1 MSLLGVRDLKLQ
13 YGANLIQEHISFDIE
28 PGTIF
33 AVMGGSGCGKSTLLK
48 CLIGLL
54 PPADGQVLYREQD
67 YWASN
72 EATRN
77 QLRADIGVLFQ
88 SAALWSSMTV
98 LENVLLPLE
107 VQGTLPKAQHEARA
121 LEALEW
127 VGMAA
132 ARDRLPADLS
142 GGMKKRVGLAR
153 AIVARPHLLF
163 LDEPSAGLDPIS
175 SVKLD
180 RLILDIRER
189 TGAAIVIVTHELPSI
204 YALAD
209 DGIFLDAEHKRP
221 IAHGKPTLMRDGRRA
236 QTPHCPWQTHA
247 DARHGDA
254 PHGAGLHAPRGDRHP
269 MKRHAFLVGAFV
281 LLALVLVVA
290 GVLTLNKSGWFHTRH
305 QAVVY
310 FDDSVKGLYIGAPV
324 TFRGVKMGEV
334 TRIGV
339 EVNQQTL
346 VARIPVTLTLG
357 TESLQMDSGSGQTQ
371 ELDLAELVRRG
382 LRARLIL
389 QSVVTGQ
396 TAIELDFRPDLP
408 GRLLAGGKG
417 AIPEIPTMQD
427 KLDALITQVQEL
439 PLGEMVTELR
449 QTMRTLN
456 DTLKT
461 SQTAIEK
468 TSQQLNAT
476 GVQARQTLATADAAL
491 KNVEAQTT
499 LTLQSL
505 QQLSDTTRGTVT
517 QMQPALQQTL
527 QETRLAAEGARRAM
541 QDLAAVAAPG
551 SPLRTDVNAAVS
563 DLSQAAR
570 SLRSFADQVEREP
583 NSLIFGGSK
592 P

>member
-1 MSLLGVRDLKLQ
+1 
-13 YGANLIQEHISFDIE
+13 
-28 PGTIF
+28 
-33 AVMGGSGCGKSTLLK
+33 
-48 CLIGLL
+48 
-54 PPADGQVLYREQD
+54 
-67 YWASN
+67 
-72 EATRN
+72 
-77 QLRADIGVLFQ
+77 
-88 SAALWSSMTV
+88 
-98 LENVLLPLE
+98 
-107 VQGTLPKAQHEARA
+107 
-121 LEALEW
+121 
-127 VGMAA
+127 
-132 ARDRLPADLS
+132 
-142 GGMKKRVGLAR
+142 
-153 AIVARPHLLF
+153 
-163 LDEPSAGLDPIS
+163 
-175 SVKLD
+175 
-180 RLILDIRER
+180 
-189 TGAAIVIVTHELPSI
+189 
-204 YALAD
+204 
-209 DGIFLDAEHKRP
+209 
-221 IAHGKPTLMRDGRRA
+221 
-236 QTPHCPWQTHA
+236 
-247 DARHGDA
+247 
-254 PHGAGLHAPRGDRHP
+254 

-357 TESLQMDSGSGQTQ
+357 TEPLQMDSGSGQTQ
-371 ELDLAELVRRG
+371 ELDLAELVKRG

-468 TSQQLNAT
+468 TSHQLNAT

-541 QDLAAVAAPG
+541 QDLAAMAAPG

>member
-1 MSLLGVRDLKLQ
+1 MAR
-13 YGANLIQEHISFDIE
+13 
-28 PGTIF
+28 
-33 AVMGGSGCGKSTLLK
+33 
-48 CLIGLL
+48 GL
-54 PPADGQVLYREQD
+54 
-67 YWASN
+67 
-72 EATRN
+72 
-77 QLRADIGVLFQ
+77 
-88 SAALWSSMTV
+88 
-98 LENVLLPLE
+98 
-107 VQGTLPKAQHEARA
+107 VQRA
-121 LEALEW
+121 L
-127 VGMAA
+127 
-132 ARDRLPADLS
+132 
-142 GGMKKRVGLAR
+142 
-153 AIVARPHLLF
+153 
-163 LDEPSAGLDPIS
+163 
-175 SVKLD
+175 
-180 RLILDIRER
+180 
-189 TGAAIVIVTHELPSI
+189 
-204 YALAD
+204 
-209 DGIFLDAEHKRP
+209 
-221 IAHGKPTLMRDGRRA
+221 
-236 QTPHCPWQTHA
+236 
-247 DARHGDA
+247 
-254 PHGAGLHAPRGDRHP
+254 
-269 MKRHAFLVGAFV
+269 
-281 LLALVLVVA
+281 
-290 GVLTLNKSGWFHTRH
+290 
-305 QAVVY
+305 
-310 FDDSVKGLYIGAPV
+310 
-324 TFRGVKMGEV
+324 
-334 TRIGV
+334 
-339 EVNQQTL
+339 
-346 VARIPVTLTLG
+346 
-357 TESLQMDSGSGQTQ
+357 
-371 ELDLAELVRRG
+371 RG

-468 TSQQLNAT
+468 TSHQLNAT

>member
-1 MSLLGVRDLKLQ
+1 
-13 YGANLIQEHISFDIE
+13 
-28 PGTIF
+28 
-33 AVMGGSGCGKSTLLK
+33 
-48 CLIGLL
+48 
-54 PPADGQVLYREQD
+54 
-67 YWASN
+67 
-72 EATRN
+72 
-77 QLRADIGVLFQ
+77 
-88 SAALWSSMTV
+88 
-98 LENVLLPLE
+98 
-107 VQGTLPKAQHEARA
+107 
-121 LEALEW
+121 
-127 VGMAA
+127 
-132 ARDRLPADLS
+132 
-142 GGMKKRVGLAR
+142 
-153 AIVARPHLLF
+153 
-163 LDEPSAGLDPIS
+163 
-175 SVKLD
+175 
-180 RLILDIRER
+180 
-189 TGAAIVIVTHELPSI
+189 
-204 YALAD
+204 
-209 DGIFLDAEHKRP
+209 
-221 IAHGKPTLMRDGRRA
+221 
-236 QTPHCPWQTHA
+236 
-247 DARHGDA
+247 
-254 PHGAGLHAPRGDRHP
+254 

-357 TESLQMDSGSGQTQ
+357 TESLQMDSGSGQAQ
-371 ELDLAELVRRG
+371 ELDLPELVKRG

-408 GRLLAGGKG
+408 GRLLADGKG
-417 AIPEIPTMQD
+417 PIPEIPTMQD

-439 PLGEMVTELR
+439 PLGEMVAELR

-468 TSQQLNAT
+468 TSHQLNAT

-517 QMQPALQQTL
+517 QMQPTLQQTL
-527 QETRLAAEGARRAM
+527 QETRLAAESARRAM

-570 SLRSFADQVEREP
+570 SLRSFTDQVEREP

>member
-1 MSLLGVRDLKLQ
+1 
-13 YGANLIQEHISFDIE
+13 
-28 PGTIF
+28 
-33 AVMGGSGCGKSTLLK
+33 
-48 CLIGLL
+48 
-54 PPADGQVLYREQD
+54 
-67 YWASN
+67 
-72 EATRN
+72 
-77 QLRADIGVLFQ
+77 
-88 SAALWSSMTV
+88 
-98 LENVLLPLE
+98 
-107 VQGTLPKAQHEARA
+107 
-121 LEALEW
+121 
-127 VGMAA
+127 
-132 ARDRLPADLS
+132 
-142 GGMKKRVGLAR
+142 
-153 AIVARPHLLF
+153 
-163 LDEPSAGLDPIS
+163 
-175 SVKLD
+175 
-180 RLILDIRER
+180 
-189 TGAAIVIVTHELPSI
+189 
-204 YALAD
+204 
-209 DGIFLDAEHKRP
+209 
-221 IAHGKPTLMRDGRRA
+221 
-236 QTPHCPWQTHA
+236 
-247 DARHGDA
+247 
-254 PHGAGLHAPRGDRHP
+254 

-371 ELDLAELVRRG
+371 ELDLVELVKRG

-417 AIPEIPTMQD
+417 PVPEIPTMQD
-427 KLDALITQVQEL
+427 KLDVLITQVQEL
-439 PLGEMVTELR
+439 PLGEMVAELR
-449 QTMRTLN
+449 QTVRTLS
-456 DTLKT
+456 DTLKA
-461 SQTAIEK
+461 SQAAIEK
-468 TSQQLNAT
+468 SSQQLNAT
-476 GVQARQTLATADAAL
+476 SVQARQTLATADAAL

-583 NSLIFGGSK
+583 NSLIFGGSQ

>member
-1 MSLLGVRDLKLQ
+1 
-13 YGANLIQEHISFDIE
+13 
-28 PGTIF
+28 
-33 AVMGGSGCGKSTLLK
+33 
-48 CLIGLL
+48 
-54 PPADGQVLYREQD
+54 
-67 YWASN
+67 
-72 EATRN
+72 
-77 QLRADIGVLFQ
+77 
-88 SAALWSSMTV
+88 
-98 LENVLLPLE
+98 
-107 VQGTLPKAQHEARA
+107 
-121 LEALEW
+121 
-127 VGMAA
+127 
-132 ARDRLPADLS
+132 
-142 GGMKKRVGLAR
+142 
-153 AIVARPHLLF
+153 
-163 LDEPSAGLDPIS
+163 
-175 SVKLD
+175 
-180 RLILDIRER
+180 
-189 TGAAIVIVTHELPSI
+189 
-204 YALAD
+204 
-209 DGIFLDAEHKRP
+209 
-221 IAHGKPTLMRDGRRA
+221 
-236 QTPHCPWQTHA
+236 
-247 DARHGDA
+247 
-254 PHGAGLHAPRGDRHP
+254 

-290 GVLTLNKSGWFHTRH
+290 GVLTLNKSGWFTPRH
-305 QAVVY
+305 KAVIY

-357 TESLQMDSGSGQTQ
+357 TESLQMDSGSGQTH
-371 ELDLAELVRRG
+371 ELDLPELVKRG

-417 AIPEIPTMQD
+417 PIPEIPTMQD
-427 KLDALITQVQEL
+427 KLDVLINQLQEL
-439 PLGEMVTELR
+439 PLAEMMNELR

-461 SQTAIEK
+461 SQVAIDK

-476 GVQARQTLATADAAL
+476 GVQARQTLATADTAL
-491 KNVEAQTT
+491 KTVQAQTT

-541 QDLAAVAAPG
+541 QDLAAVTAAG
-551 SPLRTDVNAAVS
+551 SPLRTDVNSAVS

-583 NSLIFGGSK
+583 NSLIFGGGQ

>member
-1 MSLLGVRDLKLQ
+1 
-13 YGANLIQEHISFDIE
+13 
-28 PGTIF
+28 
-33 AVMGGSGCGKSTLLK
+33 
-48 CLIGLL
+48 
-54 PPADGQVLYREQD
+54 
-67 YWASN
+67 
-72 EATRN
+72 
-77 QLRADIGVLFQ
+77 
-88 SAALWSSMTV
+88 
-98 LENVLLPLE
+98 
-107 VQGTLPKAQHEARA
+107 
-121 LEALEW
+121 
-127 VGMAA
+127 
-132 ARDRLPADLS
+132 
-142 GGMKKRVGLAR
+142 
-153 AIVARPHLLF
+153 
-163 LDEPSAGLDPIS
+163 
-175 SVKLD
+175 
-180 RLILDIRER
+180 
-189 TGAAIVIVTHELPSI
+189 
-204 YALAD
+204 
-209 DGIFLDAEHKRP
+209 
-221 IAHGKPTLMRDGRRA
+221 
-236 QTPHCPWQTHA
+236 
-247 DARHGDA
+247 
-254 PHGAGLHAPRGDRHP
+254 

-290 GVLTLNKSGWFHTRH
+290 GVLTLNKSGWFTPRH

-357 TESLQMDSGSGQTQ
+357 TESLQMDSGSGQTH
-371 ELDLAELVRRG
+371 ELDLPELVRRG
-382 LRARLIL
+382 LRARLFL

-408 GRLLAGGKG
+408 GRLLAGGKSTV
-417 AIPEIPTMQD
+417 PEIPTMQD
-427 KLDALITQVQEL
+427 KLDVLINQLQEL
-439 PLGEMVTELR
+439 PLAEMMNELR

-461 SQTAIEK
+461 SQVAIDK

-476 GVQARQTLATADAAL
+476 GVQARQTLVTADTAL
-491 KNVEAQTT
+491 KTVQAQTT

-505 QQLSDTTRGTVT
+505 QQLTDTTRGTVT

-551 SPLRTDVNAAVS
+551 SPLRTDVNSAVS

-583 NSLIFGGSK
+583 NSLIFGGDK
-592 P
+592 R

>member
-1 MSLLGVRDLKLQ
+1 
-13 YGANLIQEHISFDIE
+13 
-28 PGTIF
+28 
-33 AVMGGSGCGKSTLLK
+33 
-48 CLIGLL
+48 
-54 PPADGQVLYREQD
+54 
-67 YWASN
+67 
-72 EATRN
+72 
-77 QLRADIGVLFQ
+77 
-88 SAALWSSMTV
+88 
-98 LENVLLPLE
+98 
-107 VQGTLPKAQHEARA
+107 
-121 LEALEW
+121 
-127 VGMAA
+127 
-132 ARDRLPADLS
+132 
-142 GGMKKRVGLAR
+142 
-153 AIVARPHLLF
+153 
-163 LDEPSAGLDPIS
+163 
-175 SVKLD
+175 
-180 RLILDIRER
+180 
-189 TGAAIVIVTHELPSI
+189 
-204 YALAD
+204 
-209 DGIFLDAEHKRP
+209 
-221 IAHGKPTLMRDGRRA
+221 
-236 QTPHCPWQTHA
+236 
-247 DARHGDA
+247 
-254 PHGAGLHAPRGDRHP
+254 

-371 ELDLAELVRRG
+371 ELDLAELVKRG

>member
-1 MSLLGVRDLKLQ
+1 
-13 YGANLIQEHISFDIE
+13 
-28 PGTIF
+28 
-33 AVMGGSGCGKSTLLK
+33 
-48 CLIGLL
+48 
-54 PPADGQVLYREQD
+54 
-67 YWASN
+67 
-72 EATRN
+72 
-77 QLRADIGVLFQ
+77 
-88 SAALWSSMTV
+88 
-98 LENVLLPLE
+98 
-107 VQGTLPKAQHEARA
+107 
-121 LEALEW
+121 
-127 VGMAA
+127 
-132 ARDRLPADLS
+132 
-142 GGMKKRVGLAR
+142 
-153 AIVARPHLLF
+153 
-163 LDEPSAGLDPIS
+163 
-175 SVKLD
+175 
-180 RLILDIRER
+180 
-189 TGAAIVIVTHELPSI
+189 
-204 YALAD
+204 
-209 DGIFLDAEHKRP
+209 
-221 IAHGKPTLMRDGRRA
+221 
-236 QTPHCPWQTHA
+236 
-247 DARHGDA
+247 
-254 PHGAGLHAPRGDRHP
+254 

-371 ELDLAELVRRG
+371 ELDLAELVKRG

-417 AIPEIPTMQD
+417 PVPEIPTMQD

-439 PLGEMVTELR
+439 PLGEMVAELR
-449 QTMRTLN
+449 QTVRTLS
-456 DTLKT
+456 DTLKA
-461 SQTAIEK
+461 SQSAIEK
-468 TSQQLNAT
+468 SSQQLNAT
-476 GVQARQTLATADAAL
+476 SVQARQTLATADAAL
-491 KNVEAQTT
+491 KSVEAQTT

-583 NSLIFGGSK
+583 NSLIFGGSQ

>member
-1 MSLLGVRDLKLQ
+1 
-13 YGANLIQEHISFDIE
+13 
-28 PGTIF
+28 
-33 AVMGGSGCGKSTLLK
+33 
-48 CLIGLL
+48 
-54 PPADGQVLYREQD
+54 
-67 YWASN
+67 
-72 EATRN
+72 
-77 QLRADIGVLFQ
+77 
-88 SAALWSSMTV
+88 
-98 LENVLLPLE
+98 
-107 VQGTLPKAQHEARA
+107 
-121 LEALEW
+121 
-127 VGMAA
+127 
-132 ARDRLPADLS
+132 
-142 GGMKKRVGLAR
+142 
-153 AIVARPHLLF
+153 
-163 LDEPSAGLDPIS
+163 
-175 SVKLD
+175 
-180 RLILDIRER
+180 
-189 TGAAIVIVTHELPSI
+189 
-204 YALAD
+204 
-209 DGIFLDAEHKRP
+209 
-221 IAHGKPTLMRDGRRA
+221 
-236 QTPHCPWQTHA
+236 
-247 DARHGDA
+247 
-254 PHGAGLHAPRGDRHP
+254 

-290 GVLTLNKSGWFHTRH
+290 GVLTLSKSGWFHTRH

-357 TESLQMDSGSGQTQ
+357 TESLQMDSGSGQAQ
-371 ELDLAELVRRG
+371 ELDLAELVKRG

-417 AIPEIPTMQD
+417 PVPEIPTMQD

-439 PLGEMVTELR
+439 PLGEMVAELR
-449 QTMRTLN
+449 QTVRTLS
-456 DTLKT
+456 DTLKA
-461 SQTAIEK
+461 SQSAIEK
-468 TSQQLNAT
+468 SSQQLNAT
-476 GVQARQTLATADAAL
+476 SVQARQTLATADAAL
-491 KNVEAQTT
+491 KSVEAQTT

-583 NSLIFGGSK
+583 NSLIFGGSQ

>member
-1 MSLLGVRDLKLQ
+1 
-13 YGANLIQEHISFDIE
+13 
-28 PGTIF
+28 
-33 AVMGGSGCGKSTLLK
+33 
-48 CLIGLL
+48 
-54 PPADGQVLYREQD
+54 
-67 YWASN
+67 
-72 EATRN
+72 
-77 QLRADIGVLFQ
+77 
-88 SAALWSSMTV
+88 
-98 LENVLLPLE
+98 
-107 VQGTLPKAQHEARA
+107 
-121 LEALEW
+121 
-127 VGMAA
+127 
-132 ARDRLPADLS
+132 
-142 GGMKKRVGLAR
+142 
-153 AIVARPHLLF
+153 
-163 LDEPSAGLDPIS
+163 
-175 SVKLD
+175 
-180 RLILDIRER
+180 
-189 TGAAIVIVTHELPSI
+189 
-204 YALAD
+204 
-209 DGIFLDAEHKRP
+209 
-221 IAHGKPTLMRDGRRA
+221 
-236 QTPHCPWQTHA
+236 
-247 DARHGDA
+247 
-254 PHGAGLHAPRGDRHP
+254 

-290 GVLTLNKSGWFHTRH
+290 GVLTLNKSGWFTPRH
-305 QAVVY
+305 QAVIY

-371 ELDLAELVRRG
+371 TLDLSELVKRG

-408 GRLLAGGKG
+408 GRLLAGGKSP
-417 AIPEIPTMQD
+417 IPEIPTMLD
-427 KLDALITQVQEL
+427 KLDALINQVQDL
-439 PLGEMVTELR
+439 PLGEMVAELR

-456 DTLKT
+456 DTLKS
-461 SQTAIEK
+461 SQIAIDK

-476 GVQARQTLATADAAL
+476 GVQARQTLVTADEAL
-491 KNVEAQTT
+491 KAVQAQTT

-505 QQLSDTTRGTVT
+505 QQLTDTTRGTVT

-551 SPLRTDVNAAVS
+551 SPLRTDVNSAVS

-583 NSLIFGGSK
+583 NSLIFGGDK
-592 P
+592 R

>member
-1 MSLLGVRDLKLQ
+1 
-13 YGANLIQEHISFDIE
+13 
-28 PGTIF
+28 
-33 AVMGGSGCGKSTLLK
+33 
-48 CLIGLL
+48 
-54 PPADGQVLYREQD
+54 
-67 YWASN
+67 
-72 EATRN
+72 
-77 QLRADIGVLFQ
+77 
-88 SAALWSSMTV
+88 
-98 LENVLLPLE
+98 
-107 VQGTLPKAQHEARA
+107 
-121 LEALEW
+121 
-127 VGMAA
+127 
-132 ARDRLPADLS
+132 
-142 GGMKKRVGLAR
+142 
-153 AIVARPHLLF
+153 
-163 LDEPSAGLDPIS
+163 
-175 SVKLD
+175 
-180 RLILDIRER
+180 
-189 TGAAIVIVTHELPSI
+189 
-204 YALAD
+204 
-209 DGIFLDAEHKRP
+209 
-221 IAHGKPTLMRDGRRA
+221 
-236 QTPHCPWQTHA
+236 
-247 DARHGDA
+247 
-254 PHGAGLHAPRGDRHP
+254 

-371 ELDLAELVRRG
+371 ELDLAELVKRG

-417 AIPEIPTMQD
+417 PVPEIPTMQD

-439 PLGEMVTELR
+439 PLGEMVAELR
-449 QTMRTLN
+449 QTVRTLS
-456 DTLKT
+456 DTLKA
-461 SQTAIEK
+461 SQSAIEK
-468 TSQQLNAT
+468 SSQQLNAT
-476 GVQARQTLATADAAL
+476 SVQARQTLATADAAL

-541 QDLAAVAAPG
+541 QDLAEVAAPG

-583 NSLIFGGSK
+583 NSLIFGGSQ

>member
-1 MSLLGVRDLKLQ
+1 
-13 YGANLIQEHISFDIE
+13 
-28 PGTIF
+28 
-33 AVMGGSGCGKSTLLK
+33 
-48 CLIGLL
+48 
-54 PPADGQVLYREQD
+54 
-67 YWASN
+67 
-72 EATRN
+72 
-77 QLRADIGVLFQ
+77 
-88 SAALWSSMTV
+88 
-98 LENVLLPLE
+98 
-107 VQGTLPKAQHEARA
+107 
-121 LEALEW
+121 
-127 VGMAA
+127 
-132 ARDRLPADLS
+132 
-142 GGMKKRVGLAR
+142 
-153 AIVARPHLLF
+153 
-163 LDEPSAGLDPIS
+163 
-175 SVKLD
+175 
-180 RLILDIRER
+180 
-189 TGAAIVIVTHELPSI
+189 
-204 YALAD
+204 
-209 DGIFLDAEHKRP
+209 
-221 IAHGKPTLMRDGRRA
+221 
-236 QTPHCPWQTHA
+236 
-247 DARHGDA
+247 
-254 PHGAGLHAPRGDRHP
+254 

-281 LLALVLVVA
+281 LLALVLVVT

-371 ELDLAELVRRG
+371 ELDLAELVKRG

>member
-1 MSLLGVRDLKLQ
+1 
-13 YGANLIQEHISFDIE
+13 
-28 PGTIF
+28 
-33 AVMGGSGCGKSTLLK
+33 
-48 CLIGLL
+48 
-54 PPADGQVLYREQD
+54 
-67 YWASN
+67 
-72 EATRN
+72 
-77 QLRADIGVLFQ
+77 
-88 SAALWSSMTV
+88 
-98 LENVLLPLE
+98 
-107 VQGTLPKAQHEARA
+107 
-121 LEALEW
+121 
-127 VGMAA
+127 
-132 ARDRLPADLS
+132 
-142 GGMKKRVGLAR
+142 
-153 AIVARPHLLF
+153 
-163 LDEPSAGLDPIS
+163 
-175 SVKLD
+175 
-180 RLILDIRER
+180 
-189 TGAAIVIVTHELPSI
+189 
-204 YALAD
+204 
-209 DGIFLDAEHKRP
+209 
-221 IAHGKPTLMRDGRRA
+221 
-236 QTPHCPWQTHA
+236 
-247 DARHGDA
+247 
-254 PHGAGLHAPRGDRHP
+254 

-357 TESLQMDSGSGQTQ
+357 TESLQMDSGSGQTR
-371 ELDLAELVRRG
+371 ELDLAELVKRG

-408 GRLLAGGKG
+408 GRLLADGKG
-417 AIPEIPTMQD
+417 PIPEIPTMQD

-439 PLGEMVTELR
+439 PLGEMVAELR
-449 QTMRTLN
+449 QSMRTLN

-517 QMQPALQQTL
+517 QMQPTLQQTL

-583 NSLIFGGSK
+583 NSLIFGGSQ

>member
-1 MSLLGVRDLKLQ
+1 
-13 YGANLIQEHISFDIE
+13 
-28 PGTIF
+28 
-33 AVMGGSGCGKSTLLK
+33 
-48 CLIGLL
+48 
-54 PPADGQVLYREQD
+54 
-67 YWASN
+67 
-72 EATRN
+72 
-77 QLRADIGVLFQ
+77 
-88 SAALWSSMTV
+88 
-98 LENVLLPLE
+98 
-107 VQGTLPKAQHEARA
+107 
-121 LEALEW
+121 
-127 VGMAA
+127 
-132 ARDRLPADLS
+132 
-142 GGMKKRVGLAR
+142 
-153 AIVARPHLLF
+153 
-163 LDEPSAGLDPIS
+163 
-175 SVKLD
+175 
-180 RLILDIRER
+180 
-189 TGAAIVIVTHELPSI
+189 
-204 YALAD
+204 
-209 DGIFLDAEHKRP
+209 
-221 IAHGKPTLMRDGRRA
+221 
-236 QTPHCPWQTHA
+236 
-247 DARHGDA
+247 
-254 PHGAGLHAPRGDRHP
+254 

-290 GVLTLNKSGWFHTRH
+290 GVLTLNKSGWFTPRH
-305 QAVVY
+305 KAVIY

-357 TESLQMDSGSGQTQ
+357 TESLQMDSGSGQTH
-371 ELDLAELVRRG
+371 ELDLPELVKRG

-417 AIPEIPTMQD
+417 PIPEIPTMQD
-427 KLDALITQVQEL
+427 KLDVLINQLQEL
-439 PLGEMVTELR
+439 PLAEMMNELR

-461 SQTAIEK
+461 SQVAIDK

-476 GVQARQTLATADAAL
+476 GVQARQTLATADTAL
-491 KNVEAQTT
+491 KTVQAQTT

-505 QQLSDTTRGTVT
+505 QQLTDTTRGTVT

-541 QDLAAVAAPG
+541 QDLAAVTAPG
-551 SPLRTDVNAAVS
+551 SPLRTDVNSAVS

-583 NSLIFGGSK
+583 NSLIFGGGQ

>member
-1 MSLLGVRDLKLQ
+1 
-13 YGANLIQEHISFDIE
+13 
-28 PGTIF
+28 
-33 AVMGGSGCGKSTLLK
+33 
-48 CLIGLL
+48 
-54 PPADGQVLYREQD
+54 
-67 YWASN
+67 
-72 EATRN
+72 
-77 QLRADIGVLFQ
+77 
-88 SAALWSSMTV
+88 
-98 LENVLLPLE
+98 
-107 VQGTLPKAQHEARA
+107 
-121 LEALEW
+121 
-127 VGMAA
+127 
-132 ARDRLPADLS
+132 
-142 GGMKKRVGLAR
+142 
-153 AIVARPHLLF
+153 
-163 LDEPSAGLDPIS
+163 
-175 SVKLD
+175 
-180 RLILDIRER
+180 
-189 TGAAIVIVTHELPSI
+189 
-204 YALAD
+204 
-209 DGIFLDAEHKRP
+209 
-221 IAHGKPTLMRDGRRA
+221 
-236 QTPHCPWQTHA
+236 
-247 DARHGDA
+247 
-254 PHGAGLHAPRGDRHP
+254 

-371 ELDLAELVRRG
+371 ELDLAELVKRG

-468 TSQQLNAT
+468 TSHQLNAT

>member
-1 MSLLGVRDLKLQ
+1 
-13 YGANLIQEHISFDIE
+13 
-28 PGTIF
+28 
-33 AVMGGSGCGKSTLLK
+33 
-48 CLIGLL
+48 
-54 PPADGQVLYREQD
+54 
-67 YWASN
+67 
-72 EATRN
+72 
-77 QLRADIGVLFQ
+77 
-88 SAALWSSMTV
+88 
-98 LENVLLPLE
+98 
-107 VQGTLPKAQHEARA
+107 
-121 LEALEW
+121 
-127 VGMAA
+127 
-132 ARDRLPADLS
+132 
-142 GGMKKRVGLAR
+142 
-153 AIVARPHLLF
+153 
-163 LDEPSAGLDPIS
+163 
-175 SVKLD
+175 
-180 RLILDIRER
+180 
-189 TGAAIVIVTHELPSI
+189 
-204 YALAD
+204 
-209 DGIFLDAEHKRP
+209 
-221 IAHGKPTLMRDGRRA
+221 
-236 QTPHCPWQTHA
+236 
-247 DARHGDA
+247 
-254 PHGAGLHAPRGDRHP
+254 

-357 TESLQMDSGSGQTQ
+357 AESLQMDSGSGQAQ
-371 ELDLAELVRRG
+371 ELDLAELVKRG

-408 GRLLAGGKG
+408 GRLLADGKG
-417 AIPEIPTMQD
+417 PIPEIPTMQD

-439 PLGEMVTELR
+439 PLGEMVAELR

-517 QMQPALQQTL
+517 QMQPTLQQTL

>member
-1 MSLLGVRDLKLQ
+1 
-13 YGANLIQEHISFDIE
+13 
-28 PGTIF
+28 
-33 AVMGGSGCGKSTLLK
+33 
-48 CLIGLL
+48 
-54 PPADGQVLYREQD
+54 
-67 YWASN
+67 
-72 EATRN
+72 
-77 QLRADIGVLFQ
+77 
-88 SAALWSSMTV
+88 
-98 LENVLLPLE
+98 
-107 VQGTLPKAQHEARA
+107 
-121 LEALEW
+121 
-127 VGMAA
+127 
-132 ARDRLPADLS
+132 
-142 GGMKKRVGLAR
+142 
-153 AIVARPHLLF
+153 
-163 LDEPSAGLDPIS
+163 
-175 SVKLD
+175 
-180 RLILDIRER
+180 
-189 TGAAIVIVTHELPSI
+189 
-204 YALAD
+204 
-209 DGIFLDAEHKRP
+209 
-221 IAHGKPTLMRDGRRA
+221 
-236 QTPHCPWQTHA
+236 
-247 DARHGDA
+247 
-254 PHGAGLHAPRGDRHP
+254 

-371 ELDLAELVRRG
+371 ELDLAELVKRG

-417 AIPEIPTMQD
+417 PVPEIPTMQD

-439 PLGEMVTELR
+439 PLGEMVAELR
-449 QTMRTLN
+449 QTVRTLS
-456 DTLKT
+456 DTLKA
-461 SQTAIEK
+461 SQSAIEK
-468 TSQQLNAT
+468 SSQQLNAT
-476 GVQARQTLATADAAL
+476 SVQARQTLATADAAL

-583 NSLIFGGSK
+583 NSLIFGGSQ

>member
-1 MSLLGVRDLKLQ
+1 
-13 YGANLIQEHISFDIE
+13 
-28 PGTIF
+28 
-33 AVMGGSGCGKSTLLK
+33 
-48 CLIGLL
+48 
-54 PPADGQVLYREQD
+54 
-67 YWASN
+67 
-72 EATRN
+72 
-77 QLRADIGVLFQ
+77 
-88 SAALWSSMTV
+88 
-98 LENVLLPLE
+98 
-107 VQGTLPKAQHEARA
+107 
-121 LEALEW
+121 
-127 VGMAA
+127 
-132 ARDRLPADLS
+132 
-142 GGMKKRVGLAR
+142 
-153 AIVARPHLLF
+153 
-163 LDEPSAGLDPIS
+163 
-175 SVKLD
+175 
-180 RLILDIRER
+180 
-189 TGAAIVIVTHELPSI
+189 
-204 YALAD
+204 
-209 DGIFLDAEHKRP
+209 
-221 IAHGKPTLMRDGRRA
+221 
-236 QTPHCPWQTHA
+236 
-247 DARHGDA
+247 
-254 PHGAGLHAPRGDRHP
+254 

-357 TESLQMDSGSGQTQ
+357 TESLQMDSGSGQTR
-371 ELDLAELVRRG
+371 ELDLAELVKRG

-408 GRLLAGGKG
+408 GRLLADGKG
-417 AIPEIPTMQD
+417 PIPEIPTMQD

-439 PLGEMVTELR
+439 PLGEMVAELR

-517 QMQPALQQTL
+517 QMQPTLQQTL

>member
-1 MSLLGVRDLKLQ
+1 
-13 YGANLIQEHISFDIE
+13 
-28 PGTIF
+28 
-33 AVMGGSGCGKSTLLK
+33 
-48 CLIGLL
+48 
-54 PPADGQVLYREQD
+54 
-67 YWASN
+67 
-72 EATRN
+72 
-77 QLRADIGVLFQ
+77 
-88 SAALWSSMTV
+88 
-98 LENVLLPLE
+98 
-107 VQGTLPKAQHEARA
+107 
-121 LEALEW
+121 
-127 VGMAA
+127 
-132 ARDRLPADLS
+132 
-142 GGMKKRVGLAR
+142 
-153 AIVARPHLLF
+153 
-163 LDEPSAGLDPIS
+163 
-175 SVKLD
+175 
-180 RLILDIRER
+180 
-189 TGAAIVIVTHELPSI
+189 
-204 YALAD
+204 
-209 DGIFLDAEHKRP
+209 
-221 IAHGKPTLMRDGRRA
+221 
-236 QTPHCPWQTHA
+236 
-247 DARHGDA
+247 
-254 PHGAGLHAPRGDRHP
+254 

-357 TESLQMDSGSGQTQ
+357 TESLQMDSGSGQAQ
-371 ELDLAELVRRG
+371 ELDLAELVKRG

-417 AIPEIPTMQD
+417 PVPEIPTMQD

-439 PLGEMVTELR
+439 PLGEMVAELR
-449 QTMRTLN
+449 QTVRTLS
-456 DTLKT
+456 DTLKA
-461 SQTAIEK
+461 SQSAIEK
-468 TSQQLNAT
+468 SSQQLNAT
-476 GVQARQTLATADAAL
+476 SVQARQTLATADAAL
-491 KNVEAQTT
+491 KSVEAQTT

-505 QQLSDTTRGTVT
+505 QQLSDTTRGTVM

-541 QDLAAVAAPG
+541 QDLAEVAAPG

-583 NSLIFGGSK
+583 NSLIFGGSQ

>member
-1 MSLLGVRDLKLQ
+1 
-13 YGANLIQEHISFDIE
+13 
-28 PGTIF
+28 
-33 AVMGGSGCGKSTLLK
+33 
-48 CLIGLL
+48 
-54 PPADGQVLYREQD
+54 
-67 YWASN
+67 
-72 EATRN
+72 
-77 QLRADIGVLFQ
+77 
-88 SAALWSSMTV
+88 
-98 LENVLLPLE
+98 
-107 VQGTLPKAQHEARA
+107 
-121 LEALEW
+121 
-127 VGMAA
+127 
-132 ARDRLPADLS
+132 
-142 GGMKKRVGLAR
+142 
-153 AIVARPHLLF
+153 
-163 LDEPSAGLDPIS
+163 
-175 SVKLD
+175 
-180 RLILDIRER
+180 
-189 TGAAIVIVTHELPSI
+189 
-204 YALAD
+204 
-209 DGIFLDAEHKRP
+209 
-221 IAHGKPTLMRDGRRA
+221 
-236 QTPHCPWQTHA
+236 
-247 DARHGDA
+247 
-254 PHGAGLHAPRGDRHP
+254 

-371 ELDLAELVRRG
+371 ELDLAELVKRG

-408 GRLLAGGKG
+408 GHLLAGGKG

-468 TSQQLNAT
+468 TSHQLNAT

>member
-1 MSLLGVRDLKLQ
+1 
-13 YGANLIQEHISFDIE
+13 
-28 PGTIF
+28 
-33 AVMGGSGCGKSTLLK
+33 
-48 CLIGLL
+48 
-54 PPADGQVLYREQD
+54 
-67 YWASN
+67 
-72 EATRN
+72 
-77 QLRADIGVLFQ
+77 
-88 SAALWSSMTV
+88 
-98 LENVLLPLE
+98 
-107 VQGTLPKAQHEARA
+107 
-121 LEALEW
+121 
-127 VGMAA
+127 
-132 ARDRLPADLS
+132 
-142 GGMKKRVGLAR
+142 
-153 AIVARPHLLF
+153 
-163 LDEPSAGLDPIS
+163 
-175 SVKLD
+175 
-180 RLILDIRER
+180 
-189 TGAAIVIVTHELPSI
+189 
-204 YALAD
+204 
-209 DGIFLDAEHKRP
+209 
-221 IAHGKPTLMRDGRRA
+221 
-236 QTPHCPWQTHA
+236 
-247 DARHGDA
+247 
-254 PHGAGLHAPRGDRHP
+254 

-290 GVLTLNKSGWFHTRH
+290 GVLTLNKSGWFTPRH
-305 QAVVY
+305 QAVIY

-371 ELDLAELVRRG
+371 TLDLSELVKRG

-408 GRLLAGGKG
+408 GRLLAGGKSP
-417 AIPEIPTMQD
+417 IPEIPTMQD
-427 KLDALITQVQEL
+427 KLDALINQVQDL
-439 PLGEMVTELR
+439 PLGEMVAELR

-456 DTLKT
+456 DTLKS
-461 SQTAIEK
+461 SQIAIDK

-476 GVQARQTLATADAAL
+476 GVQARQTLVTADEAL
-491 KNVEAQTT
+491 KAVQALTT

-505 QQLSDTTRGTVT
+505 QQLTDTTRGTVT

-551 SPLRTDVNAAVS
+551 SPLRTDVNSAVS

-583 NSLIFGGSK
+583 NSLIFGGDK
-592 P
+592 R

>member
-1 MSLLGVRDLKLQ
+1 
-13 YGANLIQEHISFDIE
+13 
-28 PGTIF
+28 
-33 AVMGGSGCGKSTLLK
+33 
-48 CLIGLL
+48 
-54 PPADGQVLYREQD
+54 
-67 YWASN
+67 
-72 EATRN
+72 
-77 QLRADIGVLFQ
+77 
-88 SAALWSSMTV
+88 
-98 LENVLLPLE
+98 
-107 VQGTLPKAQHEARA
+107 
-121 LEALEW
+121 
-127 VGMAA
+127 
-132 ARDRLPADLS
+132 
-142 GGMKKRVGLAR
+142 
-153 AIVARPHLLF
+153 
-163 LDEPSAGLDPIS
+163 
-175 SVKLD
+175 
-180 RLILDIRER
+180 
-189 TGAAIVIVTHELPSI
+189 
-204 YALAD
+204 
-209 DGIFLDAEHKRP
+209 
-221 IAHGKPTLMRDGRRA
+221 
-236 QTPHCPWQTHA
+236 
-247 DARHGDA
+247 
-254 PHGAGLHAPRGDRHP
+254 

-290 GVLTLNKSGWFHTRH
+290 GVLTLNKSSWFHTRH

-371 ELDLAELVRRG
+371 ELDLPELVKRG

-408 GRLLAGGKG
+408 GRLLAGVKG
-417 AIPEIPTMQD
+417 PVPEIPTMQD
-427 KLDALITQVQEL
+427 KLDALINQVQDL
-439 PLGEMVTELR
+439 PLGEMVGELR
-449 QTMRTLN
+449 QAMRTLN
-456 DTLKT
+456 DTLKA
-461 SQTAIEK
+461 SQIAIEK
-468 TSQQLNAT
+468 TSQHLNAT
-476 GVQARQTLATADAAL
+476 SVQARQTLATADAAL

-583 NSLIFGGSK
+583 NSLIFGGSQ

>member
-1 MSLLGVRDLKLQ
+1 
-13 YGANLIQEHISFDIE
+13 
-28 PGTIF
+28 
-33 AVMGGSGCGKSTLLK
+33 
-48 CLIGLL
+48 
-54 PPADGQVLYREQD
+54 
-67 YWASN
+67 
-72 EATRN
+72 
-77 QLRADIGVLFQ
+77 
-88 SAALWSSMTV
+88 
-98 LENVLLPLE
+98 
-107 VQGTLPKAQHEARA
+107 
-121 LEALEW
+121 
-127 VGMAA
+127 
-132 ARDRLPADLS
+132 
-142 GGMKKRVGLAR
+142 
-153 AIVARPHLLF
+153 
-163 LDEPSAGLDPIS
+163 
-175 SVKLD
+175 
-180 RLILDIRER
+180 
-189 TGAAIVIVTHELPSI
+189 
-204 YALAD
+204 
-209 DGIFLDAEHKRP
+209 
-221 IAHGKPTLMRDGRRA
+221 
-236 QTPHCPWQTHA
+236 
-247 DARHGDA
+247 
-254 PHGAGLHAPRGDRHP
+254 

-290 GVLTLNKSGWFHTRH
+290 GVLTLNKSSWFHTRH

-371 ELDLAELVRRG
+371 ELDLPELVKRG

-417 AIPEIPTMQD
+417 PVPEIPTMQD
-427 KLDALITQVQEL
+427 KLDALINQVQDL
-439 PLGEMVTELR
+439 PLGEMVGELR
-449 QTMRTLN
+449 QAMRTLN
-456 DTLKT
+456 DTLKA
-461 SQTAIEK
+461 SQIAIEK
-468 TSQQLNAT
+468 TSQHLNAT
-476 GVQARQTLATADAAL
+476 SVQARQTLATADAAL

-583 NSLIFGGSK
+583 NSLIFGGSQ

>member
-1 MSLLGVRDLKLQ
+1 
-13 YGANLIQEHISFDIE
+13 
-28 PGTIF
+28 
-33 AVMGGSGCGKSTLLK
+33 
-48 CLIGLL
+48 
-54 PPADGQVLYREQD
+54 
-67 YWASN
+67 
-72 EATRN
+72 
-77 QLRADIGVLFQ
+77 
-88 SAALWSSMTV
+88 
-98 LENVLLPLE
+98 
-107 VQGTLPKAQHEARA
+107 
-121 LEALEW
+121 
-127 VGMAA
+127 
-132 ARDRLPADLS
+132 
-142 GGMKKRVGLAR
+142 
-153 AIVARPHLLF
+153 
-163 LDEPSAGLDPIS
+163 
-175 SVKLD
+175 
-180 RLILDIRER
+180 
-189 TGAAIVIVTHELPSI
+189 
-204 YALAD
+204 
-209 DGIFLDAEHKRP
+209 
-221 IAHGKPTLMRDGRRA
+221 
-236 QTPHCPWQTHA
+236 
-247 DARHGDA
+247 
-254 PHGAGLHAPRGDRHP
+254 

-290 GVLTLNKSGWFHTRH
+290 GVLTLNKSGWFTPRH

-371 ELDLAELVRRG
+371 TLDLSELVKRG

-408 GRLLAGGKG
+408 GRLLAGGKST
-417 AIPEIPTMQD
+417 IPEIPTMQD
-427 KLDALITQVQEL
+427 KLDALINQVQDL
-439 PLGEMVTELR
+439 PLGEMVAELR

-456 DTLKT
+456 DTLKS
-461 SQTAIEK
+461 SQIAIDK

-476 GVQARQTLATADAAL
+476 GVQARQTLVTADEAL
-491 KNVEAQTT
+491 KAVQAQTT

-505 QQLSDTTRGTVT
+505 QQLTDTTRGTVT

-551 SPLRTDVNAAVS
+551 SPLRTDVNSAVS

-583 NSLIFGGSK
+583 NSLIFGGDK
-592 P
+592 R

>member
-1 MSLLGVRDLKLQ
+1 
-13 YGANLIQEHISFDIE
+13 
-28 PGTIF
+28 
-33 AVMGGSGCGKSTLLK
+33 
-48 CLIGLL
+48 
-54 PPADGQVLYREQD
+54 
-67 YWASN
+67 
-72 EATRN
+72 
-77 QLRADIGVLFQ
+77 
-88 SAALWSSMTV
+88 
-98 LENVLLPLE
+98 
-107 VQGTLPKAQHEARA
+107 
-121 LEALEW
+121 
-127 VGMAA
+127 
-132 ARDRLPADLS
+132 
-142 GGMKKRVGLAR
+142 
-153 AIVARPHLLF
+153 
-163 LDEPSAGLDPIS
+163 
-175 SVKLD
+175 
-180 RLILDIRER
+180 
-189 TGAAIVIVTHELPSI
+189 
-204 YALAD
+204 
-209 DGIFLDAEHKRP
+209 
-221 IAHGKPTLMRDGRRA
+221 
-236 QTPHCPWQTHA
+236 
-247 DARHGDA
+247 
-254 PHGAGLHAPRGDRHP
+254 

-371 ELDLAELVRRG
+371 ELDLAELVKRG

-417 AIPEIPTMQD
+417 PVPEIPTMQD

-439 PLGEMVTELR
+439 PLGEMVAELR
-449 QTMRTLN
+449 QTVRTLS
-456 DTLKT
+456 DTLKA
-461 SQTAIEK
+461 SQSAIEK
-468 TSQQLNAT
+468 SSQQLNAT
-476 GVQARQTLATADAAL
+476 SVQARQTLSTADAAL

-499 LTLQSL
+499 LSLQSL

-583 NSLIFGGSK
+583 NSLIFGGSQ

>member
-1 MSLLGVRDLKLQ
+1 
-13 YGANLIQEHISFDIE
+13 
-28 PGTIF
+28 
-33 AVMGGSGCGKSTLLK
+33 
-48 CLIGLL
+48 
-54 PPADGQVLYREQD
+54 
-67 YWASN
+67 
-72 EATRN
+72 
-77 QLRADIGVLFQ
+77 
-88 SAALWSSMTV
+88 
-98 LENVLLPLE
+98 
-107 VQGTLPKAQHEARA
+107 
-121 LEALEW
+121 
-127 VGMAA
+127 
-132 ARDRLPADLS
+132 
-142 GGMKKRVGLAR
+142 
-153 AIVARPHLLF
+153 
-163 LDEPSAGLDPIS
+163 
-175 SVKLD
+175 
-180 RLILDIRER
+180 
-189 TGAAIVIVTHELPSI
+189 
-204 YALAD
+204 
-209 DGIFLDAEHKRP
+209 
-221 IAHGKPTLMRDGRRA
+221 
-236 QTPHCPWQTHA
+236 
-247 DARHGDA
+247 
-254 PHGAGLHAPRGDRHP
+254 

-371 ELDLAELVRRG
+371 ELDLAELVKRG

-439 PLGEMVTELR
+439 PLGEIVTELR

-468 TSQQLNAT
+468 TSHQLNAT

>member
-1 MSLLGVRDLKLQ
+1 
-13 YGANLIQEHISFDIE
+13 
-28 PGTIF
+28 
-33 AVMGGSGCGKSTLLK
+33 
-48 CLIGLL
+48 
-54 PPADGQVLYREQD
+54 
-67 YWASN
+67 
-72 EATRN
+72 
-77 QLRADIGVLFQ
+77 
-88 SAALWSSMTV
+88 
-98 LENVLLPLE
+98 
-107 VQGTLPKAQHEARA
+107 
-121 LEALEW
+121 
-127 VGMAA
+127 
-132 ARDRLPADLS
+132 
-142 GGMKKRVGLAR
+142 
-153 AIVARPHLLF
+153 
-163 LDEPSAGLDPIS
+163 
-175 SVKLD
+175 
-180 RLILDIRER
+180 
-189 TGAAIVIVTHELPSI
+189 
-204 YALAD
+204 
-209 DGIFLDAEHKRP
+209 
-221 IAHGKPTLMRDGRRA
+221 
-236 QTPHCPWQTHA
+236 
-247 DARHGDA
+247 
-254 PHGAGLHAPRGDRHP
+254 

-290 GVLTLNKSGWFHTRH
+290 GVLTLNKSGWFTTRH
-305 QAVVY
+305 KAVVY

-357 TESLQMDSGSGQTQ
+357 TESLQMDSGSGQIH
-371 ELDLAELVRRG
+371 ELDLPELVRRG
-382 LRARLIL
+382 LRARLFL

-417 AIPEIPTMQD
+417 PIPEIPTMQD
-427 KLDALITQVQEL
+427 KLDVLINQLQEL
-439 PLGEMVTELR
+439 PLAEMMNELR

-461 SQTAIEK
+461 SQVAIDK

-476 GVQARQTLATADAAL
+476 GVQARQTLVTADEAL
-491 KNVEAQTT
+491 KAVPAQTT
-499 LTLQSL
+499 PTFPALQHF
-505 QQLSDTTRGTVT
+505 THPTRGTVT

-551 SPLRTDVNAAVS
+551 SPLRTDVNSAVS

-583 NSLIFGGSK
+583 NSLIFGGGK

>member
-1 MSLLGVRDLKLQ
+1 
-13 YGANLIQEHISFDIE
+13 
-28 PGTIF
+28 
-33 AVMGGSGCGKSTLLK
+33 
-48 CLIGLL
+48 
-54 PPADGQVLYREQD
+54 
-67 YWASN
+67 
-72 EATRN
+72 
-77 QLRADIGVLFQ
+77 
-88 SAALWSSMTV
+88 
-98 LENVLLPLE
+98 
-107 VQGTLPKAQHEARA
+107 
-121 LEALEW
+121 
-127 VGMAA
+127 
-132 ARDRLPADLS
+132 
-142 GGMKKRVGLAR
+142 
-153 AIVARPHLLF
+153 
-163 LDEPSAGLDPIS
+163 
-175 SVKLD
+175 
-180 RLILDIRER
+180 
-189 TGAAIVIVTHELPSI
+189 
-204 YALAD
+204 
-209 DGIFLDAEHKRP
+209 
-221 IAHGKPTLMRDGRRA
+221 
-236 QTPHCPWQTHA
+236 
-247 DARHGDA
+247 
-254 PHGAGLHAPRGDRHP
+254 

-371 ELDLAELVRRG
+371 ELDLAELVKRG

-417 AIPEIPTMQD
+417 PVPEIPTMQD

-439 PLGEMVTELR
+439 PLGEMVAELR
-449 QTMRTLN
+449 QTVRTLS
-456 DTLKT
+456 DTLKA
-461 SQTAIEK
+461 SQSAIEK
-468 TSQQLNAT
+468 SSQQLNAT
-476 GVQARQTLATADAAL
+476 SVQARQTLATADAAL
-491 KNVEAQTT
+491 KSVEAQTT

-505 QQLSDTTRGTVT
+505 QQLSDTTRGTVM

-583 NSLIFGGSK
+583 NSLIFGGSQ

>member
-67 YWASN
+67 YWASP
-72 EATRN
+72 ERTRN
-77 QLRADIGVLFQ
+77 GLRADIGVLFQ

-127 VGMAA
+127 VGMTA

-221 IAHGKPTLMRDGRRA
+221 IAHGKPTLMRDTVMHPTVQAFMRR
-236 QTPHCPWQTHA
+236 
-247 DARHGDA
+247 
-254 PHGAGLHAPRGDRHP
+254 
-269 MKRHAFLVGAFV
+269 
-281 LLALVLVVA
+281 
-290 GVLTLNKSGWFHTRH
+290 
-305 QAVVY
+305 
-310 FDDSVKGLYIGAPV
+310 
-324 TFRGVKMGEV
+324 E
-334 TRIGV
+334 
-339 EVNQQTL
+339 
-346 VARIPVTLTLG
+346 
-357 TESLQMDSGSGQTQ
+357 
-371 ELDLAELVRRG
+371 
-382 LRARLIL
+382 
-389 QSVVTGQ
+389 
-396 TAIELDFRPDLP
+396 
-408 GRLLAGGKG
+408 
-417 AIPEIPTMQD
+417 EI
-427 KLDALITQVQEL
+427 
-439 PLGEMVTELR
+439 
-449 QTMRTLN
+449 
-456 DTLKT
+456 DTL
-461 SQTAIEK
+461 
-468 TSQQLNAT
+468 
-476 GVQARQTLATADAAL
+476 
-491 KNVEAQTT
+491 
-499 LTLQSL
+499 
-505 QQLSDTTRGTVT
+505 
-517 QMQPALQQTL
+517 
-527 QETRLAAEGARRAM
+527 
-541 QDLAAVAAPG
+541 
-551 SPLRTDVNAAVS
+551 
-563 DLSQAAR
+563 
-570 SLRSFADQVEREP
+570 
-583 NSLIFGGSK
+583 
-592 P
+592 